1 MSVYDTVITGGCLI
15 SPVGELHQDLGIS
28 DGKIAAIEPNL
39 AGQGKEEIAAE
50 GAIITPGI
58 IDSHVHINEPG
69 NTDWEGFETGS
80 RAAIAGGITCI
91 FDMPLNSLP
100 TTINV
105 EALELKKQRAETKC
119 MTDFAFWGGL
129 VPGNLGELEAL
140 HHAGV
145 IGYKAF
151 MSNSGLDEFPHAD
164 KTVLKKGMKI
174 ISKLPGMRL
183 ALHAEDNELT
193 KELSRQAILSEQTSA
208 QDFLNSRPIEAELI
222 AIQSAIDISAE
233 TNCPIH
239 IVHVSC
245 PEGIDLITK
254 AKQTGIDITVET
266 CPHYLYFTSDV
277 LETVGSLAKCAP
289 PLRRT
294 GTVLALREKLRT
306 REIDTIGSDHSPCP
320 ATMKKGNNFFQPW
333 GGISGLQHSGPI
345 IYSLLRETLN
355 MDLCDITKLM
365 SQAPA
370 QRFGLRNK
378 GAIVLGGDADLC
390 IGNLKNTQAITNEEL
405 HYRNPHSPYVGTT
418 HAFNVETTIVRG
430 NVVYKN
436 KEFQGHF
443 QGKFIRP
450 NQ

>member
-1 MSVYDTVITGGCLI
+1 MSVYDTVVAGGCLI

-140 HHAGV
+140 YHAGV
-145 IGYKAF
+145 IGFKAF

-208 QDFLNSRPIEAELI
+208 QDFL
-222 AIQSAIDISAE
+222 
-233 TNCPIH
+233 
-239 IVHVSC
+239 
-245 PEGIDLITK
+245 
-254 AKQTGIDITVET
+254 
-266 CPHYLYFTSDV
+266 
-277 LETVGSLAKCAP
+277 
-289 PLRRT
+289 
-294 GTVLALREKLRT
+294 KLKT
-306 REIDTIGSDHSPCP
+306 D
-320 ATMKKGNNFFQPW
+320 
-333 GGISGLQHSGPI
+333 
-345 IYSLLRETLN
+345 
-355 MDLCDITKLM
+355 
-365 SQAPA
+365 
-370 QRFGLRNK
+370 
-378 GAIVLGGDADLC
+378 
-390 IGNLKNTQAITNEEL
+390 
-405 HYRNPHSPYVGTT
+405 
-418 HAFNVETTIVRG
+418 
-430 NVVYKN
+430 
-436 KEFQGHF
+436 
-443 QGKFIRP
+443 
-450 NQ
+450 